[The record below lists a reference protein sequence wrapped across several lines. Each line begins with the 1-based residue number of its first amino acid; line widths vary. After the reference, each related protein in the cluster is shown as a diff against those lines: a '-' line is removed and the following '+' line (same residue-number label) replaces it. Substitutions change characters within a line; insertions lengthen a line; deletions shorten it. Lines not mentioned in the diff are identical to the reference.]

1 MRWSGPVSKRSR
13 RSQSQG
19 VSRITNATIKNVASH
34 CHALSRTSLTPKGT
48 LGRAEIPP
56 AARAVSPPCA
66 AAGAWANGFAVGV
79 PASISELEIDKRAAA
94 RRTDAE
100 VHEHPDGDAHTHKV
114 GLEQFSDL

>member
-48 LGRAEIPP
+48 LDRAEIPL

-66 AAGAWANGFAVGV
+66 VAGGWTSGFAVGV
-79 PASISELEIDKRAAA
+79 PASISELEIDERAAP
-94 RRTDAE
+94 RGTDAE
-100 VHEHPDGDAHTHKV
+100 VHEHPHGDAHTHKV
-114 GLEQFSDL
+114 GFQQFSSL